1 MDRRCPWPTW
11 LSLTGPDPIRFD
23 EHGAA
28 TQRNVSGALS
38 SRVLCDPAHHCFHMR
53 RGTVTWGLG
62 GVYSAG
68 RPIMGATVACVHVCM
83 CVSSEPLLLVCM
95 YVTHARD
102 VSSHGTKYACTS
114 PTPFPPAQSLPLPPL
129 SHPWPAIGR
138 MRRQGPCIRASCVI
152 QSQRRRWRGP
162 AAYAC
167 IAWYVL
173 NLCGMCHA
181 LLRACVVHATC
192 SGLLFNEV

>member
-102 VSSHGTKYACTS
+102 VTSHGTKHACTS
-114 PTPFPPAQSLPLPPL
+114 PTPLFPLPVSP
-129 SHPWPAIGR
+129 SSPSFSPMACHRAHASAGPVHPRKLHHTKSETALARPRG
-138 MRRQGPCIRASCVI
+138 IRLHCVVCVKFMWYVSCVT
-152 QSQRRRWRGP
+152 
-162 AAYAC
+162 
-167 IAWYVL
+167 
-173 NLCGMCHA
+173 
-181 LLRACVVHATC
+181 ACVRGTC
-192 SGLLFNEV
+192 DLQRPLV